1 MTPRMMTAPIIPPMP
16 IRVTLTAIALV
27 AAFTDLKWRRIPN
40 WLTLPALP
48 VGILAQSV
56 YGSGFWQ
63 GLAGAVVGFLAL
75 LPLFLL
81 GAGGAGDVKLFAV
94 VGSFVGID
102 NLLVVFVLIALIGGV
117 AAVIVAMRA
126 GALSR
131 ILKNSWMIVA
141 SAGRGR
147 WVELRERSDLGQP
160 GALRLAYG
168 PVIALGVLVFL
179 WYPR

>member
-1 MTPRMMTAPIIPPMP
+1 MAPPPP
-16 IRVTLTAIALV
+16 IRVTLSLVALT

-48 VGILAQSV
+48 VGILAQTI
-56 YGSGFWQ
+56 YGDGFWQ
-63 GLAGAVVGFLAL
+63 GLLGALAGFLAL
-75 LPLFLL
+75 LPLFLV

-94 VGSFVGID
+94 VGGFVGLH
-102 NLLVVFVLIALIGGV
+102 NLLAVFVLIALIGGV

-131 ILKNSWMIVA
+131 VLENSLRIVS

-147 WVELRERSDLGQP
+147 WTELRERSDLHQP

-168 PVIALGVLVFL
+168 AVIALGTLGFL

>member
-1 MTPRMMTAPIIPPMP
+1 MMPPLP
-16 IRVTLTAIALV
+16 IRVTLTLIVSV

-48 VGILAQSV
+48 VGLIAQSV
-56 YGSGFWQ
+56 YGAGFWQ
-63 GLAGAVVGFLAL
+63 GLGGALAGFLAL
-75 LPLFLL
+75 LPLFLI

-94 VGSFVGID
+94 VGSFVGIG
-102 NLLVVFVLIALIGGV
+102 NLLVVFVLIAIIGGV
-117 AAVIVAMRA
+117 AAVLVAIRA
-126 GALSR
+126 GALFR
-131 ILKNSWMIVA
+131 VLKNSLHIVA

-147 WVELRERSDLGQP
+147 WTEFQERSDLNQA

-168 PVIALGVLVFL
+168 AVIALGTLGFL